1 MSKNHYTF
9 FNIIISKKGIRNK
22 PFLSEIKIL
31 WRYKM
36 FNINKAQIRIDLS
49 DYVKGI
55 KKNPDYID
63 GSLIFLDPSD
73 DLVLSS
79 YADLEEAESEIDHTV
94 YLTITDENVVIEY
107 EYIPESENI
116 YFSKVNFMGNVY
128 PVTEDLKSAACYKEI
143 IKHLNIK

>member
-1 MSKNHYTF
+1 MSKNYYTF
-9 FNIIISKKGIRNK
+9 FNIIISKKGIGNHTFNQK
-22 PFLSEIKIL
+22 SNF
-31 WRYKM
+31 YGDTKM

-55 KKNPDYID
+55 KENPDYID
-63 GSLIFLDPSD
+63 GSKVFFESSD

-79 YADLEEAESEIDHTV
+79 YSDLEEAESEIDHTV

-128 PVTEDLKSAACYKEI
+128 PVTEDLKSAACYKAI

>member
-1 MSKNHYTF
+1 
-9 FNIIISKKGIRNK
+9 
-22 PFLSEIKIL
+22 
-31 WRYKM
+31 M

-55 KKNPDYID
+55 KENPDYID
-63 GSLIFLDPSD
+63 GSKVFFESSD

-79 YADLEEAESEIDHTV
+79 YSDLEEAESEIDHTV

>member
-22 PFLSEIKIL
+22 PFLSEIKFL

-128 PVTEDLKSAACYKEI
+128 PVSEDLKSASCYKAI

>member
-1 MSKNHYTF
+1 
-9 FNIIISKKGIRNK
+9 
-22 PFLSEIKIL
+22 
-31 WRYKM
+31 M
-36 FNINKAQIRIDLS
+36 FNINKAQIRIEIS

-63 GSLIFLDPSD
+63 GSLVFLDPSD

-79 YADLEEAESEIDHTV
+79 HADIEEAESEIDPTV
-94 YLTITDENVVIEY
+94 YLIITDHDVIIEY

-128 PVTEDLKSAACYKEI
+128 PVSADLKSASCYKA
-143 IKHLNIK
+143 IKEYLKLHKGVEANED